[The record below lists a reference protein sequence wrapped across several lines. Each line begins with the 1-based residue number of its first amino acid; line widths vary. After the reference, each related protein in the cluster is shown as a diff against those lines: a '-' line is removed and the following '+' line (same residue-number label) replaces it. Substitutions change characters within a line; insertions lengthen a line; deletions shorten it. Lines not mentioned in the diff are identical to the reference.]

1 MHTSLPPGPTR
12 RPVCPPRC
20 LMPVGVAAFSFSST
34 VHRCYESE
42 PHRNLAAACR
52 RRYSWSYARTEAQVY
67 LDARFTDLRRVG
79 HVVFGGAVVQVASV
93 VEGCHDAG
101 IGSDPH
107 RRGHGVQL
115 RLGAAS
121 QFQRRSRSSEISSV
135 SVSVS
140 DTKSVI
146 KCGFAKGEDSPG
158 QKILN

>member
-12 RPVCPPRC
+12 QPVRPPRG

-34 VHRCYESE
+34 VHRCCESD

-52 RRYSWSYARTEAQVY
+52 RRYSVIRQNRSPGVSRCQ
-67 LDARFTDLRRVG
+67 FTDLRRVG
-79 HVVFGGAVVQVASV
+79 HVVFGGAVVQVVTV

-115 RLGAAS
+115 RLSPDS
-121 QFQRRSRSSEISSV
+121 QFQCRSRS
-135 SVSVS
+135 
-140 DTKSVI
+140 
-146 KCGFAKGEDSPG
+146 
-158 QKILN
+158 Q